1 MRPRLN
7 EFLLN
12 AFDSPAL
19 LYLVPS
25 GITIYFIAIGLAF
38 WLYVRRCRLS
48 GLDTRRSAVAGILA
62 VAGGLLGARAYYLLH
77 HFDHVSRNT
86 DVIFSF
92 GAGIASWGAYIGGLL
107 VFVPYLLLKK
117 METLRH
123 LDILA
128 SVLGLGVFFVRLAC
142 FLNGCCYGTPAGA
155 PWAVQYP
162 AQGSLA
168 FRSHLEAGLVSAGD
182 FYSLPVHPVQVYL
195 SALGLFGFVV
205 ASLFWRRYSESPGA
219 TFLFYWLMYG
229 IGRFLLEFMRGDV
242 PRYTPADLTLS
253 QIVIVISLTV
263 LLVAARLL
271 FGGQPPGAV
280 RTST

>member
-19 LYLVPS
+19 LYLIPS
-25 GITIYFIAIGLAF
+25 GITIYFVAIGLAF
-38 WLYVRRCRLS
+38 WLYVGRCRTT
-48 GLDTRRSAVAGILA
+48 GLDAQRAAVAVTLA
-62 VAGGLLGARAYYLLH
+62 IAGGLLGARVYYLLH
-77 HFDHVSRNT
+77 HFDHVSRNP
-86 DVIFSF
+86 DLIFRF

-107 VFVPYLLLKK
+107 VFVPYLLLRK

-123 LDILA
+123 LDVLA

-142 FLNGCCYGTPAGA
+142 FLNGCCYGTPTGA

-182 FYSLPVHPVQVYL
+182 FCSLPVHPVQIYL
-195 SALGLFGFVV
+195 SALGLFAFVLT
-205 ASLFWRRYSESPGA
+205 SLFWKRYRNCPGA
-219 TFLFYWLMYG
+219 TFLLYWLVYG
-229 IGRFLLEFMRGDV
+229 TGRFVLEFMRGDV
-242 PRYTPADLTLS
+242 PRYTRADLTLS
-253 QIVIVISLTV
+253 QIVIVISLV
-263 LLVAARLL
+263 ALVVAARLL
-271 FGGQPPGAV
+271 SRGRRWTPV
-280 RTST
+280 KTSV